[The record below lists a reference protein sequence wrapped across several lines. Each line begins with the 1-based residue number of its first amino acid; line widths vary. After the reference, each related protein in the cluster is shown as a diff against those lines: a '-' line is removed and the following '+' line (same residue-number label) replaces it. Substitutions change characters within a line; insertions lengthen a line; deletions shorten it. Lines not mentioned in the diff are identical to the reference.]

1 MHCFLCC
8 GAATAAAV
16 ARCCRSPSS
25 QHGRTSIIVY
35 FEVIAFPLS
44 SSAFQ
49 MLLLCLEKN
58 NHKPFI
64 FGFHYT
70 AFYGS
75 RKLRKK
81 WKFANFFRNF
91 PHVRSLWEQ
100 KVAKKVGKLSLS
112 TIIARSGA
120 KVCKLSALQMWQK
133 KVARRKKYR
142 FGVRQNHELFSRVTQ
157 PIQSVVHNHTRKPHT
172 THTTP
177 NMDGHG

>member
-1 MHCFLCC
+1 MVHSEIAQNRSAGAGTAKKYNVIVTRQFL
-8 GAATAAAV
+8 
-16 ARCCRSPSS
+16 
-25 QHGRTSIIVY
+25 
-35 FEVIAFPLS
+35 
-44 SSAFQ
+44 Q
-49 MLLLCLEKN
+49 MRERGITN
-58 NHKPFI
+58 
-64 FGFHYT
+64 YT

-81 WKFANFFRNF
+81 LKFANFFRNF

-100 KVAKKVGKLSLS
+100 KVAKKVWKLSLS

-120 KVCKLSALQMWQK
+120 KVCKLFALQMWQK

-157 PIQSVVHNHTRKPHT
+157 PIQSVVHNHTREPHT

>member
-1 MHCFLCC
+1 MYEYLQRLTTSFVWGHIYMMQWCNAIMLVHRAHEPPSKLFGGQLC
-8 GAATAAAV
+8 V
-16 ARCCRSPSS
+16 SVHFRP
-25 QHGRTSIIVY
+25 I
-35 FEVIAFPLS
+35 
-44 SSAFQ
+44 
-49 MLLLCLEKN
+49 
-58 NHKPFI
+58 
-64 FGFHYT
+64 YT

-81 WKFANFFRNF
+81 WKFANVFRNF

-100 KVAKKVGKLSLS
+100 KVAKKVWKLSLS

-120 KVCKLSALQMWQK
+120 NVCKLFALQMWQK

-142 FGVRQNHELFSRVTQ
+142 FGVRQNHALFSRVTQ
-157 PIQSVVHNHTRKPHT
+157 PIQSVVHNHTREPHT